1 MFARCSM
8 MRKRMKMTRSKIA
21 LIGPVYPYKG
31 GIAHYTGLLY
41 RALCRTHDVV
51 MISYKMQY
59 PKLLLKREQKDYS
72 NDSFQVEGTNYM
84 IHTANPFN
92 WLHTAGQ
99 IKKMSIDTVI
109 IEWWHPYFAPCY
121 YVLEKLLRHKDQ
133 RKLVFICHNVFPHE
147 RFPLD
152 RMLTRM
158 VLKQGDGFILH
169 SRTEADDLISIKP
182 DADYRVQVHPTYNA
196 FKFEDLS
203 KEQARDLLGLGAEEK
218 VLLFFG
224 YVRPY
229 KGLKYL
235 IQALPQIQER
245 LQNVKLMVVGDF
257 GSDREQYQQLIEDL
271 GVQDKILVKDGY
283 TPDREVERY
292 FAASDL
298 VVLPYETATQS
309 GIVQIAYGFTKPVI
323 VTNVGGLPEVVTDDR
338 TGLIVEPKDVNGLA
352 DAIIRY
358 YEGNREQEFIT
369 HIREEEYRFSWDRM
383 TETIESF
390 EA

>member
-1 MFARCSM
+1 
-8 MRKRMKMTRSKIA
+8 MKTKNKIA
-21 LIGPVYPYKG
+21 VIGPVYPYKG
-31 GIAHYTGLLY
+31 GISHYTGLLY
-41 RALCRTHDVV
+41 RALRKSHDVE

-59 PKLLLKREQKDYS
+59 PKLMLRREQKDYS
-72 NDSFQVEGTNYM
+72 NDSFQVEDAKFL

-92 WLHTAGQ
+92 WVKTAGQ
-99 IKKMSIDTVI
+99 IKKMSVQTVI

-271 GVQDKILVKDGY
+271 GIQDKILVKDGY